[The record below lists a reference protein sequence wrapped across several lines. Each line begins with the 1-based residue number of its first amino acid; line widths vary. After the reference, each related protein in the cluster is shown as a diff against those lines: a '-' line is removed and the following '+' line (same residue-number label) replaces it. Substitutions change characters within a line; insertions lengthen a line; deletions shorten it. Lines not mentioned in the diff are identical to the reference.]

1 MADEIVQNFDYD
13 PENMPPIDYEKQFM
27 DFLTGWCAMC
37 QNREPMTRADVAANE
52 FGIEMQEWVERMAAD
67 E

>member
-1 MADEIVQNFDYD
+1 MTDETVQNFDYD
-13 PENMPPIDYEKQFM
+13 AAHEEEIDHKEWLT
-27 DFLTGWCAMC
+27 DFFTRWCAMC

-52 FGIEMQEWVERMAAD
+52 FGIEMQEWLEQMAAD